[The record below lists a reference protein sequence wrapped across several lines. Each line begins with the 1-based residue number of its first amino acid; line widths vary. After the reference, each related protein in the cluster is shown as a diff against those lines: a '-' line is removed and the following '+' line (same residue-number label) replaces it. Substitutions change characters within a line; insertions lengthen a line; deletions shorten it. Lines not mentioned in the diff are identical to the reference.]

1 MVCIETAAEDRK
13 KVIVIERLI
22 LETICFNFTVQTA
35 FPYVI
40 KFGKELGATKDL
52 TKLAWRLTADRCAR
66 FGRRARPGT
75 DCG

>member
-1 MVCIETAAEDRK
+1 MVCIKSAAEDRK

-22 LETICFNFTVQTA
+22 LETICFNFTVQMA
-35 FPYVI
+35 FPYII

-52 TKLAWRLTADRCAR
+52 TKLAWRLTADRCAGS
-66 FGRRARPGT
+66 GRRALPNT